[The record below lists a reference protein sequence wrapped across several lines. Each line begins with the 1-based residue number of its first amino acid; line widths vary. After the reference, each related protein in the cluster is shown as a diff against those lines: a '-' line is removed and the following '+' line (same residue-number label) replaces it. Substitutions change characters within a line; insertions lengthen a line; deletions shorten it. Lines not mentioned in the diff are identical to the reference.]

1 MPPKDLNNIF
11 APISTE
17 LDLFQKEFRQA
28 LYSEVELINQIGSY
42 ILSGGG
48 KYIRPALVLLSAN
61 LCGKTNEN
69 SIIAASVVEIL
80 HTATLVHDDIIDD
93 SEFRRGR
100 PSVKAIWSNKIA
112 VLIGDFLFSRA
123 LSNMLRLQ
131 DFTVL
136 ELLSQTSELLS
147 SGELLQLEKSLN
159 NNMDEEIYYQVI
171 WAKTA
176 SLFATACQVGA
187 LTVAANENQTK
198 ALFDYGRCLGLAF
211 QIEDDLFDCTG
222 TSIHTGKPVARDIK
236 QNLVTLP
243 LIHALK
249 TLAPEERHRIRQ
261 QLKNRPSP
269 EQITAITELIINTN
283 GITYAENKC
292 RELIQQAVAALAIFP
307 DSQYKSALIN
317 LANYT
322 LMRNN

>member
-1 MPPKDLNNIF
+1 MPQGSLNDIF

-17 LDLFQKEFRQA
+17 LGLFQKEFRQA
-28 LYSEVELINQIGSY
+28 LYSDVELINQIGNY
-42 ILSGGG
+42 LLSGGG
-48 KYIRPALVLLSAN
+48 KYIRPALVLLSAR
-61 LCGKTNEN
+61 LCGEPNEH

-93 SEFRRGR
+93 AEFRRGQ

-112 VLIGDFLFSRA
+112 VLAGDFLFSRA
-123 LSNMLRLQ
+123 LSNMLRLRN
-131 DFTVL
+131 FTVL

-159 NNMDEEIYYQVI
+159 NNMNEEIYYQVI

-187 LTVAANENQTK
+187 LTVSADEEQSK
-198 ALFDYGRCLGLAF
+198 ALFDYGRNLGLAF
-211 QIEDDLFDCTG
+211 QIKDDLFDCTG
-222 TSIHTGKPVARDIK
+222 TSVHTGKPVARDIK
-236 QNLVTLP
+236 QNLITLP
-243 LIHALK
+243 LIHTLK
-249 TLAPEERHRIRQ
+249 TLPPEDRRQIRQ
-261 QLKNRPSP
+261 QLKNYPSP
-269 EQITAITELIINTN
+269 EQINAIAELIVNNN

-292 RELIQQAVAALAIFP
+292 QELIQQAISALDIFP
-307 DSQYKSALIN
+307 DSEYKSTLTN

-322 LMRNN
+322 LTRNK

>member
-1 MPPKDLNNIF
+1 M
-11 APISTE
+11 
-17 LDLFQKEFRQA
+17 
-28 LYSEVELINQIGSY
+28 
-42 ILSGGG
+42 
-48 KYIRPALVLLSAN
+48 VLLSAN

-80 HTATLVHDDIIDD
+80 HTATLVHDDIIDN
-93 SEFRRGR
+93 SEVRRGR

-112 VLIGDFLFSRA
+112 VLAGDFLFSRA
-123 LSNMLRLQ
+123 LSNMLRLK

-159 NNMDEEIYYQVI
+159 NNMDEETYYQVI

-176 SLFATACQVGA
+176 SLFATACQVGTF
-187 LTVAANENQTK
+187 TVAANEEQTK

-322 LMRNN
+322 LTRNN